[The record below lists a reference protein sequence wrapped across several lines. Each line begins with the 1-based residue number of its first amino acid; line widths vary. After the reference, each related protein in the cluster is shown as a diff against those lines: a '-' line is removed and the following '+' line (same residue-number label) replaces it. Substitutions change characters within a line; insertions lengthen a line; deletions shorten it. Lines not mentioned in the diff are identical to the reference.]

1 MSSAKPPLAKLAA
14 LANADD
20 TEALFYEA
28 LQSGDLDRLMGLW
41 SDEEEVSC
49 IHPGG
54 PRVLGLHAVRAS
66 FEAMFEHG
74 SLDARPE
81 QVRRLVFADCAVHSV
96 LERVA
101 VVTDQ
106 GPGTVWVWATN
117 VYVKSTQGWKLV
129 SHHASP
135 GLLGPAPA
143 QQDAGNT
150 LH

>member
-1 MSSAKPPLAKLAA
+1 MPSAKPPLANLAA
-14 LANADD
+14 LSSAEH

-28 LQSGDLDRLMGLW
+28 LQSGDIERLMGLW

-54 PRVLGLHAVRAS
+54 PRVLGLPAVRAS
-66 FEAMFEHG
+66 FEAMFEQG
-74 SLDARPE
+74 PVDAHPE
-81 QVRRLVFADCAVHSV
+81 QTRRLVHPDCAVHSV

-101 VVTDQ
+101 VVTEQ
-106 GPGTVWVWATN
+106 GPGSVWVWATN
-117 VYVKSTQGWKLV
+117 VYVKSAQGWKLV

-135 GLLGPAPA
+135 GLLGPAP
-143 QQDAGNT
+143 QQRDAGNT